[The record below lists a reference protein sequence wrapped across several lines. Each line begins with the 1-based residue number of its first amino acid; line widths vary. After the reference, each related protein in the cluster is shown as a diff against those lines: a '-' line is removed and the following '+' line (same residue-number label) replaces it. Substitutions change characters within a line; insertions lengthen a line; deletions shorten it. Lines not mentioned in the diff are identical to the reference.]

1 MIAEEVH
8 EYYKAVA
15 SSGYRGL
22 LVLLGE
28 PRRVYGLLSILQAQ
42 KPLLVFWPGKSVDI
56 ARSIL
61 ENWDFVF
68 AEHLAERL
76 GEEHDIVVIDA
87 YEGLRASIL
96 AAASE
101 MVIGGGLLVLTGPT
115 WSKWCPS
122 ISVCDGFALYL
133 KKRLYE
139 AKTILLLI

>member
-8 EYYKAVA
+8 EYCKAVA

-61 ENWDFVF
+61 ENWDFAF
-68 AEHLAERL
+68 CRTPS
-76 GEEHDIVVIDA
+76 
-87 YEGLRASIL
+87 RK
-96 AAASE
+96 
-101 MVIGGGLLVLTGPT
+101 T
-115 WSKWCPS
+115 WRGTRHSCNR
-122 ISVCDGFALYL
+122 CL
-133 KKRLYE
+133 
-139 AKTILLLI
+139 